1 MTNHLRKLL
10 LLIITLALAFAPLR
24 GALAQP
30 ATASSDT
37 EPHCAG
43 MMHSLP
49 AADSSTQQSNAATS
63 RLSGQRNQAEDCCQQ
78 CDGSCADSN
87 CTDCVHSSIAIANS
101 IAINPELH
109 NTAPASPLLVSC
121 PPGNFSPPYRPPVS
135 I

>member
-1 MTNHLRKLL
+1 MTTRLRTVL

-37 EPHCAG
+37 ESHCAG
-43 MMHSLP
+43 MMHDMP
-49 AADSSTQQSNAATS
+49 AADSTPQQATTAD
-63 RLSGQRNQAEDCCQQ
+63 NPAEDCCHQ

-87 CTDCVHSSIAIANS
+87 CADCVHSSIAIANS
-101 IAINPELH
+101 MAINPERH
-109 NTAPASPLLVSC
+109 NTAPIASLLVSF
-121 PPGNFSPPYRPPVS
+121 PHGNFSPPYRPPVS

>member
-1 MTNHLRKLL
+1 MTTRLRTVL
-10 LLIITLALAFAPLR
+10 LLIITLALACAPLR

-37 EPHCAG
+37 ESHCAG
-43 MMHSLP
+43 MMHSMP
-49 AADSSTQQSNAATS
+49 AADSSTQQATTPD
-63 RLSGQRNQAEDCCQQ
+63 NQAEDCCQQ

-87 CTDCVHSSIAIANS
+87 CSDCVHSSIAIANS
-101 IAINPELH
+101 IVINAELH
-109 NTAPASPLLVSC
+109 NTAPASPLLVSY

>member
-1 MTNHLRKLL
+1 MTTRLRTLL
-10 LLIITLALAFAPLR
+10 LLTITLALAFAPLR

-30 ATASSDT
+30 AVASTDT
-37 EPHCAG
+37 NSHCAE
-43 MMHSLP
+43 MMHNMP
-49 AADSSTQQSNAATS
+49 AADSSTQQASIPDDP
-63 RLSGQRNQAEDCCQQ
+63 AEDCCQQ

-109 NTAPASPLLVSC
+109 NTAPALPLLVSF

>member
-1 MTNHLRKLL
+1 MTTRLRAVL

-24 GALAQP
+24 GALTQP
-30 ATASSDT
+30 ATASSGT
-37 EPHCAG
+37 ESHCAG
-43 MMHSLP
+43 MMHSMP
-49 AADSSTQQSNAATS
+49 AADSSTQQATTPD
-63 RLSGQRNQAEDCCQQ
+63 NPAEDCCQQ